1 MDPVQDDWLVTT
13 LFTISVVVLD
23 DDENLLR
30 NTSNIFFIVSDY
42 INANILL
49 ISLNFE

>member
-23 DDENLLR
+23 NENLPR

-42 INANILL
+42 INANILI

>member
-23 DDENLLR
+23 DENLPR
-30 NTSNIFFIVSDY
+30 NTSNILFIVSDY
-42 INANILL
+42 INANILFL
-49 ISLNFE
+49 

>member
-23 DDENLLR
+23 NENLPR
-30 NTSNIFFIVSDY
+30 NTSKIFFIVSDY